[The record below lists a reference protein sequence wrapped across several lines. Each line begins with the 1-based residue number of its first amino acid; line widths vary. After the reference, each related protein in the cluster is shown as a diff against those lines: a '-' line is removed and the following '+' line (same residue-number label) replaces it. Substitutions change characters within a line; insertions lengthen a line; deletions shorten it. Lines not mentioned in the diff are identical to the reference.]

1 MSSSERSAVDFCL
14 NSLDIPADQFSHLV
28 TRDVDKPKD
37 MLLLRAHGGRG
48 EMHCAGL
55 KVSYQQNRQVCWSRH
70 WLALK
75 CPSFQV

>member
-28 TRDVDKPKD
+28 TRDVDKH

-55 KVSYQQNRQVCWSRH
+55 KVSD
-70 WLALK
+70 
-75 CPSFQV
+75 